1 MNSMKETKKLSE
13 RLKRVGMQEQ
23 PADKRRKNFEEVP
36 YGYTESEATAEAR
49 RCLQCGKPL
58 CVKGCPVA
66 VQIPEFIN
74 LIAAGEFAAAARK
87 IKETNSLPAICGRVC
102 PQEEQCEVK
111 CILGKKGDSIGIGN
125 LERFAADWER
135 EHNVI
140 ELPPVKPPNGRKV
153 AVIGSGPAG
162 LTVAGELIK
171 EGFEVVVFEALHE
184 PGGVLVYGIPEF
196 RLPKEIVKKE
206 IEYLQQMGVKIEKN
220 FVVGKTITIDE
231 LFEEE
236 GFDAVFVGSGAG
248 LPAFMGIPGE
258 NSIGVYSANEYLTRS
273 NLMKAYEPG
282 SNTPIL
288 RGRRVATVGG
298 GNVAM
303 DSARTALRLGA
314 ERSIIVYRRSETE
327 MPARLAE
334 IHHAKEEGIEF
345 HLLCNP
351 VEILRPTRSTLSEP
365 CAASAW
371 SSEKPILPG
380 GAARCR
386 SPAANSK
393 SIAMWWSLR
402 SEINPI
408 RLSLRPPNSSRF
420 PSGERSSRT
429 SRMDEL
435 PCSGSTPGET
445 SSPGLRPSFSRW
457 APGGTRPKP
466 SPRTC
471 WNPRTRARRRRKTS
485 HRKRKPSKPGVHAN
499 RVVEDRTAN
508 EASFAQCADSPRE
521 RRLAPNLDCLRRQS
535 AHCAK
540 DASFAVLFS
549 SPTRLVVPCPLS
561 AHFELHGIQLLLC
574 RVLQNQTVLSGLGH
588 PFDDF
593 SLVGQSRCRLEP
605 S

>member
-1 MNSMKETKKLSE
+1 MKENKKLSE

-58 CVKGCPVA
+58 CVQGCPVA
-66 VQIPEFIN
+66 VRIPEFIK
-74 LIAAGEFAAAARK
+74 LIAEGEFAAAARK

-111 CILGKKGDSIGIGN
+111 CILGKKGESIGIGN

-135 EHNVI
+135 DHNVI
-140 ELPPVKPPNGRKV
+140 ELPPIKPPNGRKV

-162 LTVAGELIK
+162 LTVAGELVK

-206 IEYLQQMGVKIEKN
+206 IEYLQRMGVKIERN
-220 FVVGKTITIDE
+220 VVVGKTITIDE

-258 NSIGVYSANEYLTRS
+258 NTIGVYSANEYLTRS

-351 VEILRPTRSTLSEP
+351 VEILTDEKRFVRALRCIRMELGEPDSSGRRRPVPVPGSEFEIECDVVVIAIGNKPNPLIPSTTKQLEVSKWGTIIANEQDGRTSMQRVY
-365 CAASAW
+365 AGGD
-371 SSEKPILPG
+371 IVT
-380 GAARCR
+380 GAATVILAMGAGRNAAQTIAQDLLEPDDESEEAKEDR
-386 SPAANSK
+386 SP
-393 SIAMWWSLR
+393 
-402 SEINPI
+402 E
-408 RLSLRPPNSSRF
+408 
-420 PSGERSSRT
+420 G
-429 SRMDEL
+429 
-435 PCSGSTPGET
+435 
-445 SSPGLRPSFSRW
+445 
-457 APGGTRPKP
+457 
-466 SPRTC
+466 
-471 WNPRTRARRRRKTS
+471 
-485 HRKRKPSKPGVHAN
+485 
-499 RVVEDRTAN
+499 
-508 EASFAQCADSPRE
+508 
-521 RRLAPNLDCLRRQS
+521 
-535 AHCAK
+535 
-540 DASFAVLFS
+540 
-549 SPTRLVVPCPLS
+549 
-561 AHFELHGIQLLLC
+561 
-574 RVLQNQTVLSGLGH
+574 
-588 PFDDF
+588 
-593 SLVGQSRCRLEP
+593 
-605 S
+605 

>member
-1 MNSMKETKKLSE
+1 MPNREVELASVMKETKKLSE

-23 PADKRRKNFEEVP
+23 PADERRQNFEEVP
-36 YGYTESEATAEAR
+36 YGYTESEAVAEAR

-58 CVKGCPVA
+58 CVLGCPVA
-66 VQIPEFIN
+66 VQIPQFIK
-74 LIAAGEFAAAARK
+74 LVAEGQFAAAARK

-111 CILGKKGDSIGIGN
+111 CILGKKGEPIGIGN

-140 ELPPVKPPNGRKV
+140 ELPPIKPLNGRKV

-171 EGFEVVVFEALHE
+171 EGFEVVVFEALHQ

-206 IEYLQQMGVKIEKN
+206 IEYLQQMGVRIEKN
-220 FVVGKTITIDE
+220 VVVGKTITVQE

-248 LPAFMGIPGE
+248 LPSFMGIPGE

-273 NLMKAYEPG
+273 NLMKAYEEG
-282 SNTPIL
+282 ANTPIL

-314 ERSIIVYRRSETE
+314 EHSIIVYRRSEAE

-351 VEILRPTRSTLSEP
+351 VEILADEKRFVRALRCIRMELGEPDSSGRRRPVPVPGSEFEIECDVVIIAIGNRPNPLIPSTTKQLEVSKWGTIIANEQDGRTSMQRVY
-365 CAASAW
+365 AGGD
-371 SSEKPILPG
+371 IVT
-380 GAARCR
+380 GAATVILAMGAGRN
-386 SPAANSK
+386 AAQ
-393 SIAMWWSLR
+393 SIAKDLLGPKA
-402 SEINPI
+402 EEPEQEQ
-408 RLSLRPPNSSRF
+408 PP
-420 PSGERSSRT
+420 
-429 SRMDEL
+429 
-435 PCSGSTPGET
+435 ET
-445 SSPGLRPSFSRW
+445 
-457 APGGTRPKP
+457 
-466 SPRTC
+466 
-471 WNPRTRARRRRKTS
+471 
-485 HRKRKPSKPGVHAN
+485 
-499 RVVEDRTAN
+499 
-508 EASFAQCADSPRE
+508 
-521 RRLAPNLDCLRRQS
+521 
-535 AHCAK
+535 
-540 DASFAVLFS
+540 
-549 SPTRLVVPCPLS
+549 
-561 AHFELHGIQLLLC
+561 
-574 RVLQNQTVLSGLGH
+574 
-588 PFDDF
+588 
-593 SLVGQSRCRLEP
+593 
-605 S
+605 

>member
-1 MNSMKETKKLSE
+1 M
-13 RLKRVGMQEQ
+13 
-23 PADKRRKNFEEVP
+23 
-36 YGYTESEATAEAR
+36 
-49 RCLQCGKPL
+49 
-58 CVKGCPVA
+58 
-66 VQIPEFIN
+66 
-74 LIAAGEFAAAARK
+74 
-87 IKETNSLPAICGRVC
+87 
-102 PQEEQCEVK
+102 K
-111 CILGKKGDSIGIGN
+111 CILGKKGESIGIGN

-135 EHNVI
+135 DHNVI

-206 IEYLQQMGVKIEKN
+206 IEYLQRMGVKIEKN
-220 FVVGKTITIDE
+220 VVVGKTITIDE

-351 VEILRPTRSTLSEP
+351 VEILTDEKHFVRALRCIRMELGEPDSSGRRRPVPVPGSEFEIECDVVVIAIGNKPNPLIPSTTKQLEVSKWGTIIANEQDGRTSMQRVY
-365 CAASAW
+365 AGGD
-371 SSEKPILPG
+371 IVT
-380 GAARCR
+380 GAATVILAMGAGRN
-386 SPAANSK
+386 AAQTITQDLLEPEDESQAAK
-393 SIAMWWSLR
+393 KD
-402 SEINPI
+402 E
-408 RLSLRPPNSSRF
+408 PPE
-420 PSGERSSRT
+420 G
-429 SRMDEL
+429 
-435 PCSGSTPGET
+435 
-445 SSPGLRPSFSRW
+445 
-457 APGGTRPKP
+457 
-466 SPRTC
+466 
-471 WNPRTRARRRRKTS
+471 
-485 HRKRKPSKPGVHAN
+485 KPSKPGVHAN

-521 RRLAPNLDCLRRQS
+521 RRLAPNLDCFGDNPRTAQKTLRLRFCSARRPDWLFPALRQRTSNSTASNCFS
-535 AHCAK
+535 A
-540 DASFAVLFS
+540 ASWRTKRCF
-549 SPTRLVVPCPLS
+549 P
-561 AHFELHGIQLLLC
+561 
-574 RVLQNQTVLSGLGH
+574 GLGTH
-588 PFDDF
+588 LTIFPSSANRAPFRTQLML
-593 SLVGQSRCRLEP
+593 SPGELASKRTICESRGISGSTARRLPVGG
-605 S
+605 